1 MTKKKFCGAIAI
13 CCVWLSNIPFAHAEW
28 GERIM
33 NLDVRYVDHNN
44 INYSPFSSDRL
55 SDYAVVPSL
64 AFGRYLQLGDATR
77 LSLTGE
83 VETGKFGKYNKLDYV
98 QVGATAGL
106 HHKLGLGAEA
116 PWVRGHLSAWSLNV
130 DSDMRDSTIYET
142 GVQIGKRFSPQFDGH
157 MGLTYRSRNGNSGP
171 VVDPSFNTKVFD
183 QKNVTLSA
191 VGSYLLTEHAALT
204 FGYAFRKGDFDSSC
218 TGANL
223 ANVPAAEWA
232 NMKALAYDD
241 AFKLSQPMCAYRLE
255 GKTHAYTLGFNYA
268 LGPNAS
274 LRVGVERQ
282 NGKGDVLSYT
292 GNIVRLGFVYRH

>member
-1 MTKKKFCGAIAI
+1 MTKQKWCGAIAI
-13 CCVWLSNIPFAHAEW
+13 CCVSLSGIPFAHAEW
-28 GERIM
+28 GEWIM
-33 NLDVRYVDHNN
+33 GLDARYVDHNN
-44 INYSPFSSDRL
+44 INYSAFSSDRL
-55 SDYAVVPSL
+55 SDHTVVPSL
-64 AFGRYLQLGDATR
+64 VFGRYLQLGNVTR

-83 VETGKFGKYNKLDYV
+83 VEAGKFGKYDKLDYF

-116 PWVRGHLSAWSLNV
+116 PWVRGHLSVWSLNV

-171 VVDPSFNTKVFD
+171 VVMPAFSTEVFD

-191 VGSYLLTEHAALT
+191 VGSYLLTEQAVLT
-204 FGYAFRKGDFDSSC
+204 FGYAFRNGDFDSSC
-218 TGANL
+218 TGANVTSVL
-223 ANVPAAEWA
+223 AAEGA
-232 NMKALAYDD
+232 YVKALAFDD
-241 AFKLSQPMCAYRLE
+241 AYWLTRCAYKLE
-255 GKTHAYTLGFNYA
+255 GKTRVYTLGLNYA

-282 NGKGDVLSYT
+282 DGKGDVLSYADT
-292 GNIVRLGFVYRH
+292 IARLGFVYRR